1 MSDDVAFLEA
11 TAQAEL
17 VRQRKASPR
26 ELVDAAIARI
36 ERVNPKLN
44 AVIIQ
49 RFEKA
54 RAEAAA
60 PAVAAGL
67 VPVAHANDG
76 GGSIRIPSSEC
87 GLVVLKPSRGRT
99 SLGRDVGEGWGGLS
113 VEHVV
118 ARSVRDTAAV
128 LDAVAGYLPGD
139 PYTAPPPAR
148 PFRDE
153 VGAAPGKLR
162 VGLLVKAPAGQ
173 AEVHPECATAARETA
188 RL

>member
-1 MSDDVAFLEA
+1 MSDELALLGA

-60 PAVAAGL
+60 PDLPAGPSAPQRRAGSWGHAHPPCASSRNSCGPRCWTRSARPVARDAAGR
-67 VPVAHANDG
+67 
-76 GGSIRIPSSEC
+76 IRP
-87 GLVVLKPSRGRT
+87 
-99 SLGRDVGEGWGGLS
+99 
-113 VEHVV
+113 
-118 ARSVRDTAAV
+118 
-128 LDAVAGYLPGD
+128 
-139 PYTAPPPAR
+139 APPDRDQLDQRR
-148 PFRDE
+148 P
-153 VGAAPGKLR
+153 PL
-162 VGLLVKAPAGQ
+162 APAG
-173 AEVHPECATAARETA
+173 RLETA
-188 RL
+188 LYRITQGALTTTGTGLVGIRERVRARGGQFVLHGERG

>member
-1 MSDDVAFLEA
+1 MSDELALLDA

-60 PAVAAGL
+60 PDLTRGPFRAAETRRL
-67 VPVAHANDG
+67 VG
-76 GGSIRIPSSEC
+76 
-87 GLVVLKPSRGRT
+87 
-99 SLGRDVGEGWGGLS
+99 
-113 VEHVV
+113 
-118 ARSVRDTAAV
+118 ARS
-128 LDAVAGYLPGD
+128 
-139 PYTAPPPAR
+139 PP
-148 PFRDE
+148 
-153 VGAAPGKLR
+153 
-162 VGLLVKAPAGQ
+162 
-173 AEVHPECATAARETA
+173 CASSRNSCGPWCWTRSASSR
-188 RL
+188 R

>member
-1 MSDDVAFLEA
+1 MSDELALLYS

-60 PAVAAGL
+60 PDLPDGPFRGVPFLLKDLICHSAGDPYHAGMRLFRELGWVERSEPHLAARVRPAGL
-67 VPVAHANDG
+67 LP
-76 GGSIRIPSSEC
+76 
-87 GLVVLKPSRGRT
+87 RGRT
-99 SLGRDVGEGWGGLS
+99 
-113 VEHVV
+113 
-118 ARSVRDTAAV
+118 
-128 LDAVAGYLPGD
+128 
-139 PYTAPPPAR
+139 
-148 PFRDE
+148 
-153 VGAAPGKLR
+153 
-162 VGLLVKAPAGQ
+162 
-173 AEVHPECATAARETA
+173 
-188 RL
+188 

>member
-1 MSDDVAFLEA
+1 MSDELALLDA

-60 PAVAAGL
+60 PDLPAGPSAPQRRAGSWGHAHRHARALATPAARGAGHARPRPVARDAAGR
-67 VPVAHANDG
+67 
-76 GGSIRIPSSEC
+76 IR
-87 GLVVLKPSRGRT
+87 R
-99 SLGRDVGEGWGGLS
+99 
-113 VEHVV
+113 
-118 ARSVRDTAAV
+118 
-128 LDAVAGYLPGD
+128 
-139 PYTAPPPAR
+139 APPDRGQLDQRRACRPRWRPPSTASRRRRSPMPPAML
-148 PFRDE
+148 
-153 VGAAPGKLR
+153 APG
-162 VGLLVKAPAGQ
+162 A
-173 AEVHPECATAARETA
+173 CASP
-188 RL
+188 

>member
-1 MSDDVAFLEA
+1 MSDELALLDA

-60 PAVAAGL
+60 PDLPDGPFRGVPFLPFNVTGQPAISLPLYWSTDGLPIGVQLGAAYGREDL
-67 VPVAHANDG
+67 L
-76 GGSIRIPSSEC
+76 IRIAAQ
-87 GLVVLKPSRGRT
+87 L
-99 SLGRDVGEGWGGLS
+99 EG
-113 VEHVV
+113 
-118 ARSVRDTAAV
+118 
-128 LDAVAGYLPGD
+128 
-139 PYTAPPPAR
+139 AR
-148 PFRDE
+148 PWSSRR
-153 VGAAPGKLR
+153 P
-162 VGLLVKAPAGQ
+162 P
-173 AEVHPECATAARETA
+173 VHA
-188 RL
+188 